1 MRALILIS
9 FLAVFLGFSALPAV
23 ASDHDG
29 ARDAVRA
36 GHVRPL
42 SDILAAIHRR
52 FPGRVLDARLI
63 KRGAGP
69 SHWRYRV
76 KLLNPKGRV
85 ILLTVNARTGKVMDV
100 RGHERRPRDAHPR
113 RRR

>member
-1 MRALILIS
+1 L
-9 FLAVFLGFSALPAV
+9 SAPPAV
-23 ASDHDG
+23 ASDHDR

-42 SDILAAIHRR
+42 SEILAGINRR

-63 KRGAGP
+63 RPGAN
-69 SHWRYRV
+69 STHWRYRV
-76 KLLNPKGRV
+76 KLLNPEGRV
-85 ILLTVNARTGKVMDV
+85 ILLTVNARTGKVMGV
-100 RGHERRPRDAHPR
+100 RGDRRRPRNAHPR